1 MNVEEQ
7 MYKTCTKCFDD
18 KPYKM
23 FYNCT
28 RNIER
33 KSSWCK
39 EMSKMIIVKV
49 IKIKRK
55 FKLKRYFDE
64 LPLNID

>member
-23 FYNCT
+23 FYNCA
-28 RNIER
+28 RNIEG
-33 KSSWCK
+33 KSS
-39 EMSKMIIVKV
+39 
-49 IKIKRK
+49 
-55 FKLKRYFDE
+55 
-64 LPLNID
+64 